1 MAANLDKML
10 QFIDNYQQQRS
21 QKSSIQIVR
30 SLRAYTRASY
40 ANKFWE
46 IVAGSNP
53 DFVKG
58 ELDDQSVVL
67 MGQSIDFAHFMAA
80 LSDQMWGGNLSS
92 TLSDGVLWL
101 TSKMMTGRGY
111 DSREY
116 TAAIGDT
123 AQPIEVYL
131 DKYGP
136 KTYQPEILDDLL
148 SKFASKQD
156 YASDLVAFAVGRLL
170 YENPSLSVK
179 AAILEANWLT
189 YTETVHRYLVD
200 MFEAQVSP
208 SGDIIN
214 GAQVR
219 KRISERVRA
228 YLLIRRDV
236 IKGTIF
242 NQTYRQRIRPA
253 LIDHASDYFI
263 NYLQQTL
270 TTPQN
275 P

>member
-1 MAANLDKML
+1 MAANLEKML
-10 QFIDNYQQQRS
+10 QFIDEYQQQRP

-58 ELDDQSVVL
+58 ELDDQTVVL
-67 MGQSIDFAHFMAA
+67 MEQSIDFAHFIAA
-80 LSDQMWGGNLSS
+80 LSDQTWGGNLQS

-101 TSKMMTGRGY
+101 SSKLMTGRGY

-131 DKYGP
+131 DKYGRQ
-136 KTYQPEILDDLL
+136 TYQPDQLTDLL
-148 SKFASKQD
+148 NKFASDQD

-170 YENPSLSVK
+170 YENPALSVK
-179 AAILEANWLT
+179 AAILEASGFNYTDTVRHYLT
-189 YTETVHRYLVD
+189 EMFDAQMSPRGELV
-200 MFEAQVSP
+200 
-208 SGDIIN
+208 N
-214 GAQVR
+214 GADVR
-219 KRISERVRA
+219 TRIYERIRA
-228 YLLIRRDV
+228 YLLIKRDV
-236 IKGTIF
+236 ISGSVF
-242 NQTYRQRIRPA
+242 RRTYRKQIRPA
-253 LIDHASDYFI
+253 LINHASDHFI
-263 NYLQQTL
+263 RHLQQAL
-270 TTPQN
+270 VSSHP
-275 P
+275 